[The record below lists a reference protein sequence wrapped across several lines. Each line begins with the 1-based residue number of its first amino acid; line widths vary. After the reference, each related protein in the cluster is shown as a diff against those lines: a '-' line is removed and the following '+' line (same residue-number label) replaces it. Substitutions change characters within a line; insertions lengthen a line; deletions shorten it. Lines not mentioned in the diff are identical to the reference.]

1 MICDYCNNN
10 FFFYTKTMCCN
21 KNICNSCKLKGNDD
35 LCYNCGNDKFSK
47 YYNTELNKLNN
58 NGFNQLN
65 NNGFNQQ
72 STNHSFYQL
81 NNNGFGKL
89 NKNNK

>member
-47 YYNTELNKLNN
+47 YYNTELNKQSNN
-58 NGFNQLN
+58 YSFNQLN
-65 NNGFNQQ
+65 NNGKFVN
-72 STNHSFYQL
+72 SKEKFHL
-81 NNNGFGKL
+81 VVIV
-89 NKNNK
+89 